1 MLSATSTRWAPWY
14 VIPADRKWFARLAV
28 SAVLAHTLIEINP
41 QFPTVSDDIRREMQA
56 AKRELEAEAAAEA
69 DT

>member
-1 MLSATSTRWAPWY
+1 
-14 VIPADRKWFARLAV
+14 V

-69 DT
+69 EK